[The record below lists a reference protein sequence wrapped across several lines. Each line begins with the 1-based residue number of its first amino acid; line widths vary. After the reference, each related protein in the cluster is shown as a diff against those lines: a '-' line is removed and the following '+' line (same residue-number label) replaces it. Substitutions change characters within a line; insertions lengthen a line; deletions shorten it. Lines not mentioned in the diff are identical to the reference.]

1 MDEVME
7 GRSLELNESETE
19 VLAILKVPTLQR
31 DSRCLDYIVHA
42 NKSTNR
48 VSKSVNYRFK

>member
-31 DSRCLDYIVHA
+31 DSRCLDYIIHA
-42 NKSTNR
+42 NKSTKR